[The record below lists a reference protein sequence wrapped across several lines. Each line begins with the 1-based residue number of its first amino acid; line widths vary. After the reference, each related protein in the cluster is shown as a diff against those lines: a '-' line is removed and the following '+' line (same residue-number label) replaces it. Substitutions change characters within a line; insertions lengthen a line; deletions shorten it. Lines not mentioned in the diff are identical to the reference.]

1 MRIGLI
7 LYFGYL
13 YVSKRQTMK
22 QDEYI
27 ELDGVRVNNLKNI
40 SVKIPR
46 NKLVVISGLS
56 GSGKSSLAFDTLYAE
71 GQRRYVESLSVY
83 ARQFVSKMK
92 KPEADHIIGIPP
104 AIAIQQRI
112 TNRSPR
118 STVGT
123 TSEVYDYLRMFFARV
138 GHTFSPVSGEE
149 VKRQTTAD
157 VSAFIGSLPAGE
169 AVMICAPMFVPRGRP
184 LADHLQLQLANGYVR
199 ILKDGEAV
207 RISDFLERKS
217 IDREKKS
224 GLYLVIDRV
233 RADAESE
240 ATLSRIGDSV
250 ETAFFEG
257 RGECLV
263 KWTGGEKVFN
273 DRFEADGITFEEPTD
288 KLFSFN
294 SSVGACPT
302 CEGYSMVMGIDEDRV
317 IADKSL
323 SLYEECVL
331 PWRGPKMSMW
341 QKRFIADTAGY
352 DFPVHRPYKDLT
364 EEQKALLW
372 DGIPGEVYG
381 INAFFKH
388 LEQNTHKM
396 HFRIMLARFRG
407 KSTCPTCKGKRL
419 RKEAFYVK
427 VGGKDI
433 GQLVEMPVS
442 ELRKWFEDFSLP
454 EEDFKAGER
463 LLGELRRRIGFLDD
477 IGLGYL
483 KLNRVAGTLSGGES
497 QRIALAKSLSG
508 GLIGS
513 LYVLD
518 EPTTGLH
525 PRDTHLLIDI
535 MRRLTDAGNTVVVVE
550 HDEEVIRSADLVID
564 IGPEAGEHGG
574 EIVYY
579 GTPGEMAGAPKGTSY
594 TVEYLTG
601 RLKLPTP
608 KRRTLNH
615 GEIEIKGGYKNNLK
629 DIDVQIPLRAITVVT
644 GVSGS
649 GKSTLMRDILYES
662 VRKQLN
668 HSSPSAVGAKEVLFD
683 LNKVQNVEYV
693 DQDALGKSTRS
704 NPVTYIGAYD
714 LIRDIMSLQPLSKQM
729 GYTAQYF
736 SFNKE
741 GGRCEYCKGEGVITV
756 EMQFMADLQI
766 ECEECHGK
774 RFQDEILEVTYNG
787 KNIYDIL
794 EMTVN
799 EAVDFFR
806 ASAEAKV
813 YPETIAESVAQ
824 SLGVLQDVGLG
835 YVRLGQNSSSLSG
848 GETQRLKLASYLQGE
863 NKKSTLFIFDEPT
876 TGLHTNDIKVL
887 MDSFNALI
895 RYGHT
900 VVIVEHN
907 LTVIKCADFVIDL
920 GPEGGDKDGGH
931 VVYSGPLKGLLKAK
945 GSYTAKY
952 LAAEMERE

>member
-1 MRIGLI
+1 MAE
-7 LYFGYL
+7 
-13 YVSKRQTMK
+13 
-22 QDEYI
+22 EYI

-46 NKLVVISGLS
+46 DKLVVISGLS

-138 GHTFSPVSGEE
+138 GHTFSPISGEE
-149 VKRQTTAD
+149 VKRQGTPD
-157 VSAFIGSLPAGE
+157 VTAFINTLSKGE

-184 LADHLQLQLANGYVR
+184 LSEHLQLQVANGYVR
-199 ILKDGEAV
+199 ILREGEV
-207 RISDFLERKS
+207 LRIEDYLLSKS
-217 IDREKKS
+217 IDKDKKS
-224 GLYLVIDRV
+224 GLYLVIDRLRV
-233 RADAESE
+233 DPDNDSA
-240 ATLSRIGDSV
+240 LSRMGDSI

-257 RGECLV
+257 RGECLI
-263 KWTGGEKVFN
+263 KWDGGEKTFS

-302 CEGYSMVMGIDEDRV
+302 CEGFSMVMGIDEDRV
-317 IADKSL
+317 VADKTL
-323 SLYEECVL
+323 SLYEEAVL

-341 QKRFIADTAGY
+341 QKRFIRDTAEY
-352 DFPVHRPYKDLT
+352 DFPIHRPYKDLT

-372 DGIPGEVYG
+372 DGVPGKVYG
-381 INAFFKH
+381 INSFFRH

-407 KSTCPTCKGKRL
+407 KSVCPTCKGKRL
-419 RKEAFYVK
+419 RKEAFYIK
-427 VGGKDI
+427 VAGKDI
-433 GQLVEMPVS
+433 GQLVEMPISDLRLWLDELVLPS
-442 ELRKWFEDFSLP
+442 EDE
-454 EEDFKAGER
+454 KAGER
-463 LLGELRRRIGFLDD
+463 LLTELRRRVGFLDD

-483 KLNRVAGTLSGGES
+483 KLNRIAGTLSGGES

-525 PRDTHLLIDI
+525 PRDTHLLLDI
-535 MRRLTDAGNTVVVVE
+535 MRKLTDAGNTVVVVE
-550 HDEEVIRSADLVID
+550 HDEEVIRAADLVID
-564 IGPEAGEHGG
+564 IGPEAGRHGG
-574 EIVYY
+574 EVVYY
-579 GTPGEMAGAPKGTSY
+579 GTPSGMAKAEKGSSY
-594 TVEYLTG
+594 TVEYLMG
-601 RLKLPTP
+601 RLSLPKPT
-608 KRRTLNH
+608 RRAFNH
-615 GEIEIKGGYKNNLK
+615 GEIEIKGAYRNNLK
-629 DIDVQIPLRAITVVT
+629 DIDVRIPLQAITVVT

-649 GKSTLMRDILYES
+649 GKSTLMRDVLYES

-668 HSSPSAVGAKEVLFD
+668 HSSPSATGAKEVLLD
-683 LNKVQNVEYV
+683 LKSVENVEYV

-714 LIRDIMSLQPLSKQM
+714 IIRDIMSLQPLAKQM
-729 GYTAQYF
+729 GYSPQYF

-756 EMQFMADLQI
+756 EMQFMADIQI
-766 ECEECHGK
+766 ECEECHGR
-774 RFQDEILEVTYNG
+774 RFQDEILEVTYCG
-787 KNIYDIL
+787 KNISELLD
-794 EMTVN
+794 MTVN
-799 EAVDFFR
+799 EAVDFFEA
-806 ASAEAKV
+806 ASEAKA
-813 YPETIAESVAQ
+813 YPETLAKSVAQ
-824 SLGVLQDVGLG
+824 SLKVLQNVGLG
-835 YVRLGQNSSSLSG
+835 YIQLGQNSSSLSG
-848 GETQRLKLASYLQGE
+848 GETQRLKLASYLHGE
-863 NKKSTLFIFDEPT
+863 NKKQTLFIFDEPT

-887 MDSFNALI
+887 MDSFNALV
-895 RYGHT
+895 RHGHT

-907 LTVIKCADFVIDL
+907 LTVIRCADYIIDL
-920 GPEGGDKDGGH
+920 GPEGGDDKGGH
-931 VVYSGPLKGLLKAK
+931 LVYQGPLKGLLKAK
-945 GSYTAKY
+945 DSYTAKY
-952 LAAEMERE
+952 LAPELKPEKK